1 MRRVRVLAAALG
13 VPVVGF
19 AVMGAAR
26 GTTAS
31 ESTSANTTTAI
42 AASGEIAY
50 SLRTYGTRGDD
61 GWHIFVMRP
70 DGSGVRNVTRGRS
83 RCDDVGPA
91 WSPDGRVIAFRGCGG
106 INVIQADGTGLK
118 SGIARG
124 ESPDWS
130 PSGRR
135 IAFSRYRGG
144 GISVV
149 GRNGTGRRKLTA
161 GNEDDFP
168 NWSPDGGRIAFAR
181 HWKEVWVMN
190 ADGTGKRLLAGRGAS
205 EPAWSPNGRKIV
217 FNRNDG
223 LYLMDSDGSGQLSLD
238 AGGYSPVWS
247 PDGQQLAFTVES
259 GDSAGIWIMNA
270 DGGSLHRVMVA
281 TDIAGISWEKA
292 P

>member
-1 MRRVRVLAAALG
+1 
-13 VPVVGF
+13 
-19 AVMGAAR
+19 
-26 GTTAS
+26 
-31 ESTSANTTTAI
+31 
-42 AASGEIAY
+42 
-50 SLRTYGTRGDD
+50 
-61 GWHIFVMRP
+61 
-70 DGSGVRNVTRGRS
+70 
-83 RCDDVGPA
+83 
-91 WSPDGRVIAFRGCGG
+91 
-106 INVIQADGTGLK
+106 
-118 SGIARG
+118 
-124 ESPDWS
+124 
-130 PSGRR
+130 
-135 IAFSRYRGG
+135 
-144 GISVV
+144 
-149 GRNGTGRRKLTA
+149 
-161 GNEDDFP
+161 
-168 NWSPDGGRIAFAR
+168 
-181 HWKEVWVMN
+181 MN